1 MGGSRDSG
9 QVQTLWEA
17 VGSVWVM
24 GANTAGFDG
33 SVRVKE
39 VGPLQFQFE
48 GSELNLYNPNYCIG
62 LL

>member
-39 VGPLQFQFE
+39 VGPLQF
-48 GSELNLYNPNYCIG
+48 
-62 LL
+62 